1 MLNNDWKNI
10 VDGGRGEEFTSID
23 NMKQY
28 KIQVNL

>member
-10 VDGGRGEEFTSID
+10 VDGGRGEEFMSID

-28 KIQVNL
+28 KI

>member
-23 NMKQY
+23 NMKEY
-28 KIQVNL
+28 